1 MRAALRIAAAS
12 LAFIAWPAL
21 GQDCKAIETKLGNDP
36 LRMLQFLYFGK
47 CLGGENDSE
56 SVTGEINELI
66 RQVTTRAPGTAGNA
80 LEEALKRV
88 SDYVSTSARE
98 RETRSQP
105 LLAAIKTEIDSVREK
120 LTKQEPLVDQDVVG
134 WQWQDTRF
142 RGLPDVNVA
151 SLNVMCPPSE
161 PKLCAEASATGK
173 VVFRA
178 AALVTRTLQLSLT
191 DEYEQALAA
200 ARLRKAKW
208 DRYFD
213 EARVQFFWELYANG
227 LRYGRENRKAG
238 GFAEP
243 PHDQII
249 LLHPGVGLEYVNDA
263 PSGSRLQAALVIEL
277 IGYNR
282 WTWSKQ
288 GKMENAFGASLIQS
302 YSDRAG
308 LASARPGIMVHF
320 QNKYSLA
327 YTRRDGVDGLML
339 SIDLAKLVTK
349 VEQDARE
356 KFKLGGRG
364 E

>member
-1 MRAALRIAAAS
+1 MRTTLRIAVAV
-12 LAFIAWPAL
+12 LAFVAWPAL

-36 LRMLQFLYFGK
+36 LRMLQFLYFAK

-56 SVTGEINELI
+56 PVTKEVSELI
-66 RQVTTRAPGTAGNA
+66 AKVTSRAPGAAGNA
-80 LEEALKRV
+80 LEEALRRV
-88 SDYVSTSARE
+88 SDYVNISARA
-98 RETRSQP
+98 RETGSQP
-105 LLAAIKTEIDSVREK
+105 LLAAITMEIDLVRGK
-120 LTKQEPLVDQDVVG
+120 LAMQQPLVDQDVIG

-151 SLNVMCPPSE
+151 PLRVMCPPAE
-161 PKLCAEASATGK
+161 PKVCAEASAAGK
-173 VVFRA
+173 IVFRA
-178 AALVTRTLQLSLT
+178 AALVTRALQYSLT

-227 LRYGRENRKAG
+227 WRYGRENRRAG

-243 PHDQII
+243 PNDQLI
-249 LLHPGVGLEYVNDA
+249 LLHPGVGMEYVNDA
-263 PSGSRLQAALVIEL
+263 PSGSRFQPALVVEL

-282 WTWSKQ
+282 WGWSKE
-288 GKMENAFGASLIQS
+288 GKMENAFGASLIQT

-308 LASARPGIMVHF
+308 LPSGRLGIMLHF

-349 VEQDARE
+349 VEEDARE
-356 KFKLGGRG
+356 KFKLSGRRQ
-364 E
+364 